1 MDKKINNNMNDFT
14 KKVEEVALYIR
25 VSTEEQAINGDSLRT
40 QREALTKFALANHY
54 HIYGIYEDDG
64 FSATNLNRP
73 ALQRLL
79 EDVKKNKINRI
90 LLTKL
95 DRLSRGVRNYYKV
108 LDVLDAHCVFWQT
121 IFEKYDSST
130 ASGRL
135 HINIMLSVAENESAQ
150 TSERI
155 RSVFNNKIHQK
166 EIISGKIP
174 IGYKKEEKKLVV
186 DEDKKALVIDAFN
199 FYLKSGSVNKT
210 FEYLALFDPSMNYP
224 RTARLLAN
232 PLYIGTKVCKYGSIE
247 NYCEPIISKETFDE
261 VQNLLK
267 KNQRKRDNSDHEFLF
282 SGLLRCNECGYK
294 MSGKYCKNFP
304 TNCTFY
310 YLCSNARLKKKCNM
324 LKQLNETKIE
334 KKLLEQ
340 IVPEINKYID
350 KNNILEQEKVQ
361 TRDISKERDKVNKQ
375 LEKLRDLYV
384 NDLIQIDHYEKQY
397 KELTSKLDSLKEEEK
412 PVEEKKTVNYDEFKS
427 FLSRDFV
434 TLYNSLS
441 RTEKRLIWASAI
453 DTIYIDDNYNLR
465 IVFI

>member
-1 MDKKINNNMNDFT
+1 MVKEINNNMNDFT

-79 EDVKKNKINRI
+79 EDVRKNKINRI

-199 FYLKSGSVNKT
+199 FYLKSGSVYKT
-210 FEYLALFDPSMNYP
+210 FEYLSM
-224 RTARLLAN
+224 RTRPPLCCKSLHVSFRMSLTRN
-232 PLYIGTKVCKYGSIE
+232 PH
-247 NYCEPIISKETFDE
+247 
-261 VQNLLK
+261 
-267 KNQRKRDNSDHEFLF
+267 R
-282 SGLLRCNECGYK
+282 
-294 MSGKYCKNFP
+294 
-304 TNCTFY
+304 
-310 YLCSNARLKKKCNM
+310 
-324 LKQLNETKIE
+324 QLNRKACLMISCRHGVAISNFNSS
-334 KKLLEQ
+334 
-340 IVPEINKYID
+340 IVRYSRRLGSCLTLSAKSNSF
-350 KNNILEQEKVQ
+350 VG
-361 TRDISKERDKVNKQ
+361 
-375 LEKLRDLYV
+375 
-384 NDLIQIDHYEKQY
+384 LIVIIP
-397 KELTSKLDSLKEEEK
+397 SL
-412 PVEEKKTVNYDEFKS
+412 
-427 FLSRDFV
+427 
-434 TLYNSLS
+434 
-441 RTEKRLIWASAI
+441 
-453 DTIYIDDNYNLR
+453 
-465 IVFI
+465 